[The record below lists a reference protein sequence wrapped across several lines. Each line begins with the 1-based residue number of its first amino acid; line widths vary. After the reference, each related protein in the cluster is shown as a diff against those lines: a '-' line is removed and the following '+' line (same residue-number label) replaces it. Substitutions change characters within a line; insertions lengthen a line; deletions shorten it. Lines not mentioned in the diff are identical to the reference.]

1 MQYHGVGL
9 LTPGVG
15 LFHLVMS
22 YCGTVTVSI
31 VADRNI
37 MPDPGFYRECL
48 EKSFDELK
56 AAALKTGK
64 VVKHK
69 TKAEMTAI
77 RKEAAG
83 IKAAKSKPGEEQA
96 SA

>member
-1 MQYHGVGL
+1 VQYHGVGL

-22 YCGTVTVSI
+22 YCGTVTISI
-31 VADRNI
+31 VADRDI
-37 MPDPGFYRECL
+37 MPDPSFYRECL
-48 EKSFDELK
+48 EKSFSELK
-56 AAALKTGK
+56 AAALKKGK

-77 RKEAAG
+77 RKAASN
-83 IKAAKSKPGEEQA
+83 KTGEDQA